1 MLMFQLGAFKVAAQV
16 DDFFD
21 KNNREFQFQVQF
33 KDLYAQ
39 ATYGKKKVGNAD
51 HHILTLSLGGMSFG
65 EVVESLIRQV
75 NPNQGFKLTGPWAA
89 LNDISLSDISCSTI

>member
-65 EVVESLIRQV
+65 EVVE
-75 NPNQGFKLTGPWAA
+75 A
-89 LNDISLSDISCSTI
+89 